1 MKIIF
6 LLLLSTWTLAQV
18 PTQQNILQG
27 IVPQNLD
34 EIPMNELIL
43 DRMSYDDN
51 IFSES
56 QKTQLGD
63 QSELGLAVR
72 YHVAPMTF
80 TRLRFVTDPREN
92 RFNNK
97 TSRFELIFAKS
108 FDKFNIQIDLDILTN
123 DTEDDPDSGGI
134 SIGPD
139 LDSDDTF
146 ISYQLNRNH
155 NFVFYPF
162 NFRSDVGD
170 EFNTLDVSRI
180 ETVTDSPNSIGATP
194 IGNENVV
201 SKTIPGLE
209 YTYTLGTHNF
219 YMGVGV
225 ATYFYPINEDFDIEA
240 NPTASGWERKET
252 TAYKFGYLMIDSNK
266 TKVSIQHL
274 AHDNTD
280 ETGSLLESA
289 SSLNVFKRL
298 GRFIVEFE
306 STMSVAG
313 KNPYNIDRQTNWFRN
328 QTPAPFSPTYAD
340 INGVRQDWL
349 GETGFGHSL
358 KVGYNFT
365 DITPFISL
373 KAQDEHFI
381 FDGDES
387 AHILRN
393 SDETLSHG
401 GLTRIGVGTYFYRKN
416 MFFRPYLEYQIA
428 ENPVFTNSTGQRS
441 DRALSSFTKEN
452 YILSFDLT
460 YTFDDFSSN
469 QLWWF

>member
-1 MKIIF
+1 MGK
-6 LLLLSTWTLAQV
+6 S
-18 PTQQNILQG
+18 TQQNILQG

-180 ETVTDSPNSIGATP
+180 ETVTDSP
-194 IGNENVV
+194 
-201 SKTIPGLE
+201 
-209 YTYTLGTHNF
+209 
-219 YMGVGV
+219 
-225 ATYFYPINEDFDIEA
+225 
-240 NPTASGWERKET
+240 
-252 TAYKFGYLMIDSNK
+252 
-266 TKVSIQHL
+266 
-274 AHDNTD
+274 
-280 ETGSLLESA
+280 GSLP
-289 SSLNVFKRL
+289 N
-298 GRFIVEFE
+298 
-306 STMSVAG
+306 
-313 KNPYNIDRQTNWFRN
+313 
-328 QTPAPFSPTYAD
+328 
-340 INGVRQDWL
+340 
-349 GETGFGHSL
+349 
-358 KVGYNFT
+358 
-365 DITPFISL
+365 
-373 KAQDEHFI
+373 
-381 FDGDES
+381 
-387 AHILRN
+387 
-393 SDETLSHG
+393 
-401 GLTRIGVGTYFYRKN
+401 
-416 MFFRPYLEYQIA
+416 
-428 ENPVFTNSTGQRS
+428 
-441 DRALSSFTKEN
+441 
-452 YILSFDLT
+452 
-460 YTFDDFSSN
+460 
-469 QLWWF
+469 